1 MQTSSFE
8 DVSHNFEDEI
18 SFLDILITL
27 GEAKKT
33 ITFFVG
39 AAAFIAML
47 VNFLITPIYTARTL
61 VLLPPQQ
68 HSIATAFANLGGM
81 AAIGGTIGVK
91 TPEEMYVAFF
101 KSARVAD
108 VLIDRF
114 DLKKHFQVSTQS
126 KARNALSN
134 ITKVTADKKSGL
146 ITLEINH
153 ADPLISAEL
162 ANAYVSAMQNLLST
176 LAVTEAQQRRLF
188 LEGRLA
194 LVKSQLIAAEVALR
208 EMQSKS
214 GLLSIDSITQGAMRS
229 AVDLRAQIAQR
240 EVQLG
245 VLRSF
250 ATLENADVLRLSAEL
265 AGLREQLSKLEQGQ
279 QGLSS
284 STGKGLEAVR
294 AYRELKYQEA
304 VMDALVRQYEITK
317 VDEAREGPLLQQVD
331 IAVPPEQPSYPN
343 QSLVFI
349 FLTTVGALLGI
360 LFFLVRRYIS
370 MERNN
375 NQKIQAFKRAWAWR

>member
-47 VNFLITPIYTARTL
+47 VNFLITPIYTARTV

-114 DLKKHFQVSTQS
+114 DLKKHFKVSTQS

-370 MERNN
+370 MGRNN